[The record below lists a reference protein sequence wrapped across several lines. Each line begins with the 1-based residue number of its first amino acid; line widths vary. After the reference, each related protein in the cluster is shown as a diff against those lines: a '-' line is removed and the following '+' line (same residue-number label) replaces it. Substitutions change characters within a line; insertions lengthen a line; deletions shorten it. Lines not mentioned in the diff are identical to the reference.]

1 MDEDTRD
8 LWLVALIFSTIA
20 VIFVLGVLYL
30 QNR

>member
-8 LWLVALIFSTIA
+8 LWLVVLIFSTIA